1 MRGDYPCHNCWH
13 LIGQS
18 ESQGQVQ
25 NQGAGGQIHSSNRCE
40 EWQSSLDPGRCG
52 NWGSYC
58 NPSAASMDPMS
69 PPWLRTLGCMITKA
83 PQGSGFSPGQRDKSP
98 EEVRKTALCSWF
110 LQRAPSPSQ

>member
-52 NWGSYC
+52 IG
-58 NPSAASMDPMS
+58 AVTAIHLL
-69 PPWLRTLGCMITKA
+69 PPWTPCLLLG
-83 PQGSGFSPGQRDKSP
+83 
-98 EEVRKTALCSWF
+98 
-110 LQRAPSPSQ
+110 